1 MLSARSVLHGET
13 EACLATTAIGMAFAD
28 VARPLLP
35 RLYALARRLV
45 DDGAEDLVQ
54 ECLLKAYRSFSDLR
68 DPVAAPRWFSA
79 IPVNCARDRYR
90 STERRPNETLT
101 DDVEGFSL
109 FGTIAEWDPFP
120 YSDSLHLDF
129 LCRFGS
135 EDVHAV
141 LRELPLLYRA
151 PLVLVHMEDM
161 ATKQAARL
169 LGVPLGTLLSRL
181 HRGRKLF
188 ERRLWDY
195 AVTHDLLRAPA
206 SSNSGT
212 TP

>member
-1 MLSARSVLHGET
+1 
-13 EACLATTAIGMAFAD
+13 
-28 VARPLLP
+28 
-35 RLYALARRLV
+35 
-45 DDGAEDLVQ
+45 
-54 ECLLKAYRSFSDLR
+54 
-68 DPVAAPRWFSA
+68 
-79 IPVNCARDRYR
+79 
-90 STERRPNETLT
+90 
-101 DDVEGFSL
+101 
-109 FGTIAEWDPFP
+109 
-120 YSDSLHLDF
+120 
-129 LCRFGS
+129 
-135 EDVHAV
+135 
-141 LRELPLLYRA
+141 LPLLYRA